1 MTRTKSRKTLRSTL
15 FLALLLVFATAARA
29 QAVAPSTTNS
39 SATARSAAAQQ
50 AFDEARDASMAG
62 DAAAALEAVQR
73 AVRLAPGDVE
83 VLRGC
88 AEVANW
94 NEHYDQAVEC
104 YRAILDRHPADHD
117 ASLGEA
123 RSIAWA
129 GHTDHAVHL
138 YRHHVERF
146 PDDADARLELARTEA
161 WRGNAAAAREV
172 LRGYEQDFG
181 DCAHCRR
188 ELAFVL
194 ARERPRE
201 SLRLLDDLMLEMPDD
216 PLVRTTLPVALAG
229 AGRPARALDSVDDL
243 LGDVQPGTGDEV
255 PGEIRDVARWVETP
269 LRSRVT
275 PLFELYDDSDSVR
288 RERTGLEAALAL
300 GPNWRVDAAFVDT
313 TLDADAGSGLAAVS
327 GRELRLRNAWL
338 GAEVRVAPW
347 LQLDGRIG
355 RAEPRSATLGAEDL
369 DIWSVGAEIDVG
381 DVLRLGLRHGREFYD
396 VSPRALDLG
405 IVRTETELRATA
417 RPSLRWTIDVDLRS
431 ADLSDGNDLRWW
443 IVAPRRAM
451 VRRED
456 WNLDLGLR
464 GRGQRFDL
472 DLANGYYDPAD
483 YRRYDLTAYAY
494 WKITDDHGLSIFL
507 AAGPYRDDTATSRDW
522 ADHDWAGDV
531 DLDLRLGL
539 FDDWM
544 LRLRAAHSINDR
556 SRLSPGTG
564 AFDAT
569 SFTLA
574 LTRRF

>member
-1 MTRTKSRKTLRSTL
+1 MTRKTLIITL
-15 FLALLLVFATAARA
+15 FLGLILALLGAAA
-29 QAVAPSTTNS
+29 GAS
-39 SATARSAAAQQ
+39 RSPAAQQ
-50 AFDEARDASMAG
+50 AFDDARDASMAG

-73 AVRLAPGDVE
+73 AVLLAPGDVE
-83 VLRGC
+83 ILRGC

-94 NEHYDQAVEC
+94 NEDYEQAVEC

-129 GHTDHAVHL
+129 GHTDHAVYL

-161 WRGNAAAAREV
+161 WRGNVAAAREV
-172 LRGYEQDFG
+172 LRGYERDFG

-201 SLRLLDDLMLEMPDD
+201 SLRLLDDLLLEMPDD

-229 AGRPARALDSVDDL
+229 AGHPTRAVDSIESLLDDIQLGTSDEV
-243 LGDVQPGTGDEV
+243 GDV
-255 PGEIRDVARWVETP
+255 ALWVETP

-275 PLFELYDDSDSVR
+275 PLLEFYDDSDSVR

-300 GPNWRVDAAFVDT
+300 GPRWRIDGAVADT
-313 TLDADAGSGLAAVS
+313 TLDADAGSGLEAAS
-327 GRELRLRNAWL
+327 GRELRLRSAWL
-338 GAEVRVAPW
+338 GAEARVAPW
-347 LQLDGRIG
+347 LQLDGRFG
-355 RAEPRSATLGAEDL
+355 RAELRTQTLAAEDL
-369 DIWSVGAEIDVG
+369 DVWSLGAEIDIG
-381 DVLRLGLRHGREFYD
+381 DGLRLALRRGREFYD

-417 RPSLRWTIDVDLRS
+417 RPGLRWTIDADVRV
-431 ADLSDGNDLRWW
+431 ADLSDGNDLRSW
-443 IVAPRRAM
+443 IVAPRRAV

-464 GRGQRFDL
+464 GRVLRFDL
-472 DLANGYYDPAD
+472 DLGNGYYDPAD

-507 AAGPYRDDTATSRDW
+507 AAGPYRDETATARDW

-556 SRLSPGTG
+556 TATG

-569 SFTLA
+569 SFTVA